1 MRQAEAN
8 LRELVSTAASA
19 GDYASVVKIA
29 AWARAIGNMVK
40 EVPAMAAPASAGVG
54 APVAVK
60 DQTRSS
66 KSTKVS
72 KPGRGPSVAYP
83 RFLRQDDQLVRIAW
97 SKRKKKEYRHK
108 APYAVLQALVK
119 VMSEL
124 GKDGRI
130 FSTEDLLPIQDTD
143 GNEVPSYQAY
153 VGIAL
158 LKHTSLLDQHGRQ
171 GYSIPRLAEFADTI
185 EAVWQKLPHK

>member
-1 MRQAEAN
+1 M
-8 LRELVSTAASA
+8 
-19 GDYASVVKIA
+19 
-29 AWARAIGNMVK
+29 
-40 EVPAMAAPASAGVG
+40 
-54 APVAVK
+54 
-60 DQTRSS
+60 
-66 KSTKVS
+66 
-72 KPGRGPSVAYP
+72 
-83 RFLRQDDQLVRIAW
+83 RIAW